1 MVAQVMKQKVDQGEV
16 ELLGE
21 SVDVLE
27 GGNDLQRDL
36 GRLDWWLMV

>member
-21 SVDVLE
+21 SVDVLV
-27 GGNDLQRDL
+27 GGNDLQKDL
-36 GRLDWWLMV
+36 GRLDWWLLV